1 MVKII
6 CIYFFISILLYLK
19 NKYRQLKCNYVINGI
34 YKSKNISDRYQY
46 ILATSFLLSKAN
58 IYRLDI
64 SDDLKTNPN
73 SVIESLE
80 IARGIYIG
88 RSHRALLWGYFVLM
102 RIHIFKPIFSQI
114 NNKMLAFIICLVEF
128 FFTYLIGLYLDTTGI
143 GNKILTSLPVAL
155 NKLADLLSTFLY

>member
-6 CIYFFISILLYLK
+6 CIYFLISVFIYLK

-34 YKSKNISDRYQY
+34 FKSKNISDRYKY
-46 ILATSFLLSKAN
+46 ILSASFLLSKAN

-64 SDDLKTNPN
+64 SNDLKNTPN

-88 RSHRALLWGYFVLM
+88 RSHRAFLWGYFVLLK
-102 RIHIFKPIFSQI
+102 IHIFKPIFSHI
-114 NNKMLAFIICLVEF
+114 NNKTSAIIICLAEF
-128 FFTYLIGLYLDTTGI
+128 FFTYLIGLYFDTTGI
-143 GNKILTSLPVAL
+143 GNKILTFLPVAL
-155 NKLADLLSTFLY
+155 NRLADLLSVFQR